1 MSIELTSVAPGFDD
15 PLGLLSACHSRIS
28 AQCATLILLS
38 DHLKKHGSD
47 LQAKQAS
54 AKVLHYFN
62 TAGSHHHQDEELDLF
77 PVLTSIAT
85 SYGDSTILESIQ
97 AILDEHTLLESLW
110 HPLASRLTLIADCN
124 ETNFENLP
132 VESFVN
138 LQRSHIIKEDDLI
151 FSYARQKLSPAQI
164 ALIGI
169 KMAKRRNISIT
180 KK

>member
-1 MSIELTSVAPGFDD
+1 MAIELTSAAPSFDD

-28 AQCATLILLS
+28 AQCATLIHLS

-47 LQAKQAS
+47 SQAKQAS
-54 AKVLHYFN
+54 TKILNYFN
-62 TAGSHHHQDEELDLF
+62 TAGSHHHQDEEFDLF

-85 SYGDSTILESIQ
+85 SDGDSTIIEAIQTILE
-97 AILDEHTLLESLW
+97 EHTQLESLW
-110 HPLASRLTLIADCN
+110 HPLASRLTLIAN
-124 ETNFENLP
+124 SYKTNLENLP

-151 FSYARQKLSPAQI
+151 FTFARQKLSPAQI
-164 ALIGI
+164 VLLGMR
-169 KMAKRRNISIT
+169 MANRRNISIT